1 MLQRRRWGGRLSW
14 EGNHELMGSFPL
26 LLGNAWRASP
36 DRLENPFQGTKGN
49 ACTGRRFA
57 QEYCPLCKPMGR
69 MAEEVSTSEFINEK
83 KRVCK
88 QVKQQA
94 TKAYLKKLWN

>member
-1 MLQRRRWGGRLSW
+1 
-14 EGNHELMGSFPL
+14 MGSFPL
-26 LLGNAWRASP
+26 LLGNAGRASP
-36 DRLENPFQGTKGN
+36 DRLENPLQGTKGN

-69 MAEEVSTSEFINEK
+69 IAEEVSTSEFINEK

-94 TKAYLKKLWN
+94 TKAYLKNYGIKYIFLPKASGPQ